1 MRNRDC
7 LFIGVSLLSAICSE
21 TASGHGLSG
30 PAFVVTRAADAPASS
45 SPPTLAAKPQ
55 QAAANVFAASSSV
68 PLYSGSTG
76 VLSVGNLKVT
86 LGGSSTCYDASFAT
100 NSTSPKVTLSLASA
114 TAVSCPASSNSSFDG
129 STLSLSKMVLTL
141 GNSSSCFDVT
151 LTGSAASNYVFTVA
165 SATATT
171 CTAATSSIDPTK
183 LPIGDSKMTTTTPAV
198 GFLYTC
204 TAGSPTGGGATA
216 KGPWFNAD
224 GTTWNSTTKFVVSGS
239 VSWTSTFMASLSG
252 SILSINGNGLPNHK
266 TGTFPIPT
274 SDAIHQYDGNP
285 NSISAQTIA
294 ASLPANPQ
302 IASKP
307 SCLPGGAI
315 AVLLTGSRVFNA
327 SDAVGRDAAAWE
339 GQDSCQGHPERT
351 GAYHYH
357 TLTTCATPADSSGQ
371 HSPLVGYAADGFGL
385 YGNQGEGG
393 VALTNTD
400 LDLCHGHTHS
410 ITVNGAT
417 VTQYHYHATK
427 EFPYTL
433 GCFKGTPVTLR

>member
-1 MRNRDC
+1 MRSQDYF
-7 LFIGVSLLSAICSE
+7 LIGASLLLAIGTM
-21 TASGHGLSG
+21 TASAHGLSG
-30 PAFVVTRAADAPASS
+30 PVFVLTRAADAPASS
-45 SPPTLAAKPQ
+45 SPPTLEGKPQ
-55 QAAANVFAASSSV
+55 KAAAAVFAASSSIPV
-68 PLYSGSTG
+68 YLGSTG
-76 VLSVGNLKVT
+76 VLTAGNLLVT
-86 LGGSSTCYDASFAT
+86 LGGSSTCYDASFST
-100 NSTSPKVTLSLASA
+100 SSTSPNITLSLASA
-114 TAVSCPASSNSSFDG
+114 TAVSCPASSNATYNG
-129 STLSLSKMVLTL
+129 STLNLSKMVFTV
-141 GNSSSCFDVT
+141 GNSSSCFNVA
-151 LTGSAASNYVFTVA
+151 LTGSAASNYVFTLA

-171 CTAATSSIDPTK
+171 CTTTTSSIDPTK

-204 TAGSPTGGGATA
+204 TAGSSTGGGATS

-239 VSWTSTFMASLSG
+239 VSWTSTFLASLSG
-252 SILSINGNGLPNHK
+252 SILSVNGNGLPNHK
-266 TGTFPIPT
+266 TGIFPIPS

-315 AVLLTGSRVFNA
+315 GVLLTGARLFNA

-357 TLTTCATPADSSGQ
+357 TLSTCATPADSSGQ

-385 YGNQGEGG
+385 YGNLGEGG
-393 VALTNTD
+393 VALTNAD
-400 LDLCHGHTHS
+400 LDLCHGHSHS

-427 EFPYTL
+427 EFPYTM
-433 GCFKGTPVTLR
+433 GCFKGTAVTLR